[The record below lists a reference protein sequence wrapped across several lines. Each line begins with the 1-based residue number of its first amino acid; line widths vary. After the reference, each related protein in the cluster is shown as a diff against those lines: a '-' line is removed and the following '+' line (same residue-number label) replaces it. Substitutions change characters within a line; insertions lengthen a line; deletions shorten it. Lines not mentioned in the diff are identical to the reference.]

1 MEAGIDLVGE
11 AGANTAVTRTYPVT
25 VSDGVLD
32 IAFSASTDNAKVSA
46 IEVRQAGLVLSPEK
60 IDFAPTDLGLSA
72 GPVSLTVQNSSPNS
86 VTVTGVAVSGANPGD
101 FSVADVF
108 PLLIPAGNST
118 ALDVSFTPTA
128 AGVRG
133 ASLSV
138 MTQEGVPTSPAE
150 VVLSGT
156 GVDPSV
162 SPTADFTP
170 RSLDFGGVQTG
181 GLSSVQSVRLSN
193 GGGASLDVTSVSV
206 TGTDPSQ
213 FIYLGPAAFS
223 VAPGSFVDLEV
234 QFAPTVQSAA
244 SASLTIVSTASSSPD
259 TVGLAGDGLAPAPFA
274 TVRINAGGPQVT
286 DSSNQVWAADQYFS
300 GGKTYA
306 AGNSIAGTTDDALYQ
321 TERYGNPFSYAIP
334 VPNATYD
341 VVLHFAE
348 IYWSSPGS
356 RVFSVSLEG
365 NPVEAGIDL
374 VGEAGANT
382 AVTRTYPVT
391 VSDGVL
397 DIAFSA
403 SIDNAKVSAIEV
415 IDHASETGDP
425 FLHVVIDAPR
435 YVIDFDGTGGESI
448 DLIGHQSHTHEL
460 GHSLVS
466 YLWEEGSTVLG
477 TAADIT
483 STFALGQHDVS
494 LTIGDDND
502 PPRELTDSQLIDVF
516 PLNAVGGFLAR
527 YYHEDGTTAVSLL
540 DSLPSEPGFTEVL
553 LSGSV
558 NGQASKIGG
567 SPFTAETAVEL
578 EGVFIAPA
586 GGSYEFFLTGVS
598 VYRLFIDGAP
608 VSSPVSLTAGT
619 HDIRMVVAVADVTE
633 LPVTID
639 ASVDGGPHTAVGD
652 LSLTHD
658 ESLIPP
664 FINSMPTG
672 GSGGDSIDI
681 YGLGFFPEDQV
692 VVHWGNTLLQ
702 GTQISVHQGEIHFTA
717 PAEEGTIDV
726 QVETPNGL
734 SNIRQYVYATGTS
747 AVSFSTSNIA
757 YPSAPTRAAWGPDGR
772 LYVGTIT
779 GMIYAY
785 SLDDD
790 YNVTAVQEI
799 SAISGLSNPN
809 ILGLAFNPW
818 EAPSVRLYVAHGL
831 LFANGGACFTGVS
844 PYSGE
849 VTVLEGPDFDAPQHL
864 ITGLP
869 VSNHDHSINGME
881 FDNYGDMY
889 VAIGGNTNAG
899 VPACE
904 IGDLP
909 ESPFSAAVIKAQIA
923 KPGFNGQVHYF
934 ETGTG
939 TQNDDQVFGGIVDPA
954 PGLDLQVYAAGFRNS
969 FDLVWSMRGIGY
981 LLDNGPNY
989 GFGPAST
996 GPDTQGPD
1004 PNGDDEVNI
1013 LGADRYYG
1021 HPNRNRGRTDY
1032 RQNIFRHSLDAA
1044 PIEGEYTAPIALLPP
1059 SSDGIE
1065 EYHSLAF
1072 GGQLRGDILVQH
1084 WNGEVNRI
1092 KLTADGRAADSLST
1106 VIGGP
1111 NGLDIVE
1118 GPAGALLGANYS
1130 GNMVTVSIPDDPPSA
1145 LMKATDITPW
1155 RAPAAGGAEFII
1167 GGENFGTLV
1176 DTHVHIG
1183 GEETVVT
1190 SVSPTR
1196 IRGVIQAASAPT
1208 AALVDVEV
1216 VSNGEIS
1223 VIPGAFRYLLADGE
1237 GTGAWHSDAPMPV
1250 ALGEVASGIINGVLY
1265 LVGEGSS
1272 ETLSYD
1278 IASNTWRSDL
1288 AVRPYVGD
1296 HHAAEVIDG
1305 KLYLFGGIGG
1315 GSDGRVQIYD
1325 PGTDSWSLGTD
1336 MPYAGGSCST
1346 GIIDGLVYIAGG
1358 IVANS
1363 TVNDAAVYN
1372 PETDTWA
1379 PIAPMRIG
1387 RNHAAGA
1394 SDGSRLWIFGG
1405 RGLGSGDGNVVAEGF
1420 DDVQVYDPATDTW
1433 EWSGDPASTLAV
1445 LPQRR
1450 GGTGTAAYF
1459 RGEFYVIGGETTP
1472 GDHGQVAGNVY
1483 NRVDVYNPLTNSWR
1497 LETVIPT
1504 ARHGIYPIAYDGKI
1518 YVAGGG
1524 TQAGY
1529 SASTVLEVFER

>member
-1 MEAGIDLVGE
+1 MLTRPSYHQEAWRKWFIGFAIAGLLMLAGAENASAAISRVNCGGPEYIDSLGQVWSADTGFSGGGTYAAGNSIAGTTDDTLYQTERWGNPFSYSIPLSSGTYVVVLHFAEIYWSSPGSRVFSVSLEGNPVEAGIDLVGE

-32 IAFSASTDNAKVSA
+32 IAFSASIDNAKVSA

-60 IDFAPTDLGLSA
+60 IDFAPTDLGSSA

-86 VTVTGVAVSGANPGD
+86 VTVTGVAVSGADPGD

-156 GVDPSV
+156 GVDPSA

-170 RSLDFGGVQTG
+170 GSLDFGGVQTG

-274 TVRINAGGPQVT
+274 AVRINAGGPQVT

-306 AGNSIAGTTDDALYQ
+306 AGNSIAGTTDDTLYQ

-334 VPNATYD
+334 VPNATYE

-365 NPVEAGIDL
+365 NPVETGIDL

-403 SIDNAKVSAIEV
+403 SIDNAKISAIEV

-477 TAADIT
+477 TTADIS

-664 FINSMPTG
+664 FINSMPAG
-672 GSGGDSIDI
+672 GSDGDSIDI

-702 GTQISVHQGEIHFTA
+702 GTQISVHQGEIHFIA
-717 PAEEGTIDV
+717 PAGEGTIDV

-757 YPSAPTRAAWGPDGR
+757 SSLRPD
-772 LYVGTIT
+772 
-779 GMIYAY
+779 A
-785 SLDDD
+785 
-790 YNVTAVQEI
+790 
-799 SAISGLSNPN
+799 
-809 ILGLAFNPW
+809 
-818 EAPSVRLYVAHGL
+818 
-831 LFANGGACFTGVS
+831 
-844 PYSGE
+844 
-849 VTVLEGPDFDAPQHL
+849 
-864 ITGLP
+864 
-869 VSNHDHSINGME
+869 
-881 FDNYGDMY
+881 
-889 VAIGGNTNAG
+889 
-899 VPACE
+899 
-904 IGDLP
+904 
-909 ESPFSAAVIKAQIA
+909 
-923 KPGFNGQVHYF
+923 
-934 ETGTG
+934 
-939 TQNDDQVFGGIVDPA
+939 
-954 PGLDLQVYAAGFRNS
+954 
-969 FDLVWSMRGIGY
+969 
-981 LLDNGPNY
+981 
-989 GFGPAST
+989 
-996 GPDTQGPD
+996 
-1004 PNGDDEVNI
+1004 
-1013 LGADRYYG
+1013 
-1021 HPNRNRGRTDY
+1021 
-1032 RQNIFRHSLDAA
+1032 
-1044 PIEGEYTAPIALLPP
+1044 
-1059 SSDGIE
+1059 
-1065 EYHSLAF
+1065 
-1072 GGQLRGDILVQH
+1072 
-1084 WNGEVNRI
+1084 
-1092 KLTADGRAADSLST
+1092 
-1106 VIGGP
+1106 
-1111 NGLDIVE
+1111 
-1118 GPAGALLGANYS
+1118 
-1130 GNMVTVSIPDDPPSA
+1130 
-1145 LMKATDITPW
+1145 
-1155 RAPAAGGAEFII
+1155 
-1167 GGENFGTLV
+1167 
-1176 DTHVHIG
+1176 
-1183 GEETVVT
+1183 
-1190 SVSPTR
+1190 
-1196 IRGVIQAASAPT
+1196 
-1208 AALVDVEV
+1208 
-1216 VSNGEIS
+1216 
-1223 VIPGAFRYLLADGE
+1223 
-1237 GTGAWHSDAPMPV
+1237 
-1250 ALGEVASGIINGVLY
+1250 
-1265 LVGEGSS
+1265 
-1272 ETLSYD
+1272 
-1278 IASNTWRSDL
+1278 
-1288 AVRPYVGD
+1288 
-1296 HHAAEVIDG
+1296 
-1305 KLYLFGGIGG
+1305 
-1315 GSDGRVQIYD
+1315 
-1325 PGTDSWSLGTD
+1325 
-1336 MPYAGGSCST
+1336 
-1346 GIIDGLVYIAGG
+1346 
-1358 IVANS
+1358 
-1363 TVNDAAVYN
+1363 
-1372 PETDTWA
+1372 
-1379 PIAPMRIG
+1379 
-1387 RNHAAGA
+1387 
-1394 SDGSRLWIFGG
+1394 
-1405 RGLGSGDGNVVAEGF
+1405 RGLGTRRAPLCRHDYGN
-1420 DDVQVYDPATDTW
+1420 DLCLQ
-1433 EWSGDPASTLAV
+1433 
-1445 LPQRR
+1445 
-1450 GGTGTAAYF
+1450 
-1459 RGEFYVIGGETTP
+1459 P
-1472 GDHGQVAGNVY
+1472 G
-1483 NRVDVYNPLTNSWR
+1483 
-1497 LETVIPT
+1497 
-1504 ARHGIYPIAYDGKI
+1504 
-1518 YVAGGG
+1518 
-1524 TQAGY
+1524 
-1529 SASTVLEVFER
+1529 